1 MVYKEIL
8 FITTLIVHCF
18 ICISSSEVVQ
28 QTETGAAGV
37 ADKKLYDFK
46 NKEILQQNEIPELAP
61 VKPIIEQ
68 KYGSLRGFID
78 AWDAIDHD
86 RLRLSEGE
94 SFIKLLEKNKYE
106 KRLRINRFC

>member
-1 MVYKEIL
+1 MVYKETLCIA
-8 FITTLIVHCF
+8 TLIVHCF

-28 QTETGAAGV
+28 QTETGAAGITG
-37 ADKKLYDFK
+37 KKLNDFK

-68 KYGSLRGFID
+68 RYGSLKGFID
-78 AWDAIDHD
+78 AWDAIDHE

-94 SFIKLLEKNKYE
+94 SLIKINK
-106 KRLRINRFC
+106 